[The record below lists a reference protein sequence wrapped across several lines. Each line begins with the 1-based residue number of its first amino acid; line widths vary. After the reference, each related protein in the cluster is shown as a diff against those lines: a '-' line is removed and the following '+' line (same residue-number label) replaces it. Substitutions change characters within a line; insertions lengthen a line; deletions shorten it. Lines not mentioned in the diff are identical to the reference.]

1 VQGSPAS
8 ASGAEHRARLIA
20 AMAASIEE
28 KGYRNTSIA
37 DVVRIARTS
46 RRTFYEHFDDRD
58 GCFLALFEAT
68 TGEMI
73 GAIAGAA
80 QFDGPWEGL
89 IDAAVGA
96 YLDSVAAQP
105 ALFASFTHEL
115 PALGRAGVERAR
127 GVGERF
133 VDLLVA
139 LARAGMRERPDVVAR
154 PLERDT
160 AVIIVGGLR
169 ELIISALEQ
178 RRDVSELRANAAG
191 AVKAIVRAAVLEPQ
205 DRAATHARATLA

>member
-1 VQGSPAS
+1 VPAS
-8 ASGAEHRARLIA
+8 AAPASGAEHRARLIA

-58 GCFLALFEAT
+58 ACFLALFEAT
-68 TGEMI
+68 TGEMMRT
-73 GAIAGAA
+73 IAGAV

-89 IDAAVGA
+89 IDAAVRA
-96 YLDSVAAQP
+96 YLESVASHP

-115 PALGRAGVERAR
+115 PALGRAGVESAR
-127 GVGERF
+127 RVGERF

-139 LARAGMRERPDVVAR
+139 LADAGMRERPDLVAR

-169 ELIISALEQ
+169 ELIISALEE
-178 RRDVSELRANAAG
+178 RRDVSELRVSAAR

-205 DRAATHARATLA
+205 DAFARAG